1 MSDISLSA
9 HRRIMLAGEGARPT
23 CGSPAPRNAGVGM
36 SPKLQTTEPGVRLKG
51 SFAMRWRILMRGRA
65 DERAVAVAPDGREL
79 AGGVRGGGCE
89 GATFHIS
96 CTLR

>member
-1 MSDISLSA
+1 
-9 HRRIMLAGEGARPT
+9 MLAGEGSFAFSSGQVRLHS
-23 CGSPAPRNAGVGM
+23 GSPAVANAGVGM

-79 AGGVRGGGCE
+79 AGCARGGRRE
-89 GATFHIS
+89 GVP
-96 CTLR
+96 